1 MKIIKQISAT
11 ETWPLRH
18 EVMWP
23 DKPIDFIKLPND
35 AEGLHFGFFE
45 EGVLVSV
52 ISLFV
57 SENRGQFRKFATKRN
72 LQGKGY
78 GSKLLGFVIEESK
91 RMKLSELW
99 CDARTSAIGF
109 YEKFGMRIDSEVFQ
123 KSGKDYVKMNLKLI

>member
-1 MKIIKQISAT
+1 MEVQRIQADK
-11 ETWPLRH
+11 TWLLRH

-35 AEGLHFGFFE
+35 ADGLHFGLFE

-52 ISLFV
+52 VSLFV
-57 SENRGQFRKFATKRN
+57 NENRGQFRKFATKRN

-78 GSKLLGFVIEESK
+78 GSKLLDFLIEESK
-91 RMKLSELW
+91 RMKLTELW

-109 YEKFGMRIDSEVFQ
+109 YVKFGMNIDSEVFQ
-123 KSGKDYVKMNLKLI
+123 KSGKDYVRMSLKLI